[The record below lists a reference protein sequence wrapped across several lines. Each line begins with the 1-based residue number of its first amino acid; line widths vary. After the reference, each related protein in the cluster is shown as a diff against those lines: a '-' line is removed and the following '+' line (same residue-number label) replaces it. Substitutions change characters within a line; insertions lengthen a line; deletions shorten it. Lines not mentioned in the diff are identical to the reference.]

1 VKLAAQNLFS
11 LQGKTAL
18 LTGAS
23 GYLGRTMARALM
35 TNGARVV
42 ALGRSDRL
50 RDLEKKWRDEFGADR
65 AAVHQI
71 DMYDMPAL
79 SKLLDDITAAEKSV
93 DILINNAHELGAQTG
108 FNVPSGSLEN
118 ATLEQWQR
126 NLTGGV
132 FWPELA
138 IQKIGAGMKSRG
150 RGSII
155 NISTMYAIVAPSP
168 TLYEG
173 TNFINP
179 PGYSAAKAAL
189 LALTRYTASF
199 WGRHGVRCN
208 AILPGPFSNIEDTGQ
223 NSVKQ
228 DDFFLD
234 RLKART
240 CLGRIGHPDELV
252 GPLIFLASDASSYVT
267 GHALMVEGGWTII

>member
-1 VKLAAQNLFS
+1 VKHQAAQLFS
-11 LQGKTAL
+11 LEGKTAV
-18 LTGAS
+18 LTGAT
-23 GYLGRTMARALM
+23 GYLGRTMARALLA
-35 TNGARVV
+35 NGARVL

-50 RDLEKKWRDEFGADR
+50 RELERQWRDEFGSDR
-65 AAVHQI
+65 AAAFQI
-71 DMYDMPAL
+71 DMYDLPAL
-79 SKLLDDITAAEKSV
+79 AEMLDSIVASEKSV
-93 DILINNAHELGAQTG
+93 DILINNAHELGAATG
-108 FNVPSGSLEN
+108 FNVAGGSLEN
-118 ATLEQWQR
+118 ASIEHWQR

-132 FWPELA
+132 YWPEMT
-138 IQKIGAGMKSRG
+138 IQKIGAAMKSRG

-155 NISTMYAIVAPSP
+155 NISTMYAVVAPSP
-168 TLYEG
+168 ALYEG

-208 AILPGPFSNIEDTGQ
+208 AILPGPFSNTEDTGQ

-228 DDFFLD
+228 NDFFLD

-252 GPLIFLASDASSYVT
+252 GPLLFLASDASSYVT

>member
-1 VKLAAQNLFS
+1 VNLDANSLFS

-18 LTGAS
+18 LTGAT

-50 RDLEKKWRDEFGADR
+50 KELEKKWRDEFGQDR
-65 AAVHQI
+65 SATHQI
-71 DMYDMPAL
+71 DMYDLPAL
-79 SKLLDDITAAEKSV
+79 SQLLDSIVGSEKSV
-93 DILINNAHELGAQTG
+93 DILINNAYELGAQTG

-118 ATLEQWQR
+118 ASIDQWQR

-138 IQKIGAGMKSRG
+138 IQKVGAGMKERK

-155 NISTMYAIVAPSP
+155 NISTMYAVVAPSP
-168 TLYEG
+168 ALYEG
-173 TNFINP
+173 TAFINP
-179 PGYSAAKAAL
+179 PGYSAAKAAM

-199 WGRHGVRCN
+199 WGRHGIRCN
-208 AILPGPFSNIEDTGQ
+208 AILPGPFSNIEDKGQ
-223 NSVKQ
+223 NSVRS
-228 DDFFLD
+228 DDFFID

>member
-1 VKLAAQNLFS
+1 VKLDAANLFS
-11 LQGKTAL
+11 LKDKTVL
-18 LTGAS
+18 LTGAT
-23 GYLGRTMARALM
+23 GYLGRTMARAFL
-35 TNGARVV
+35 TNGARVL

-50 RDLEKKWRDEFGADR
+50 HELERQWKDEFGQDR
-65 AAVHQI
+65 AAAFQI
-71 DMYDMPAL
+71 DMYDLPAL
-79 SKLLDDITAAEKSV
+79 AKLFDSIVVSEKSV

-108 FNVPSGSLEN
+108 FNIPEGSLEN
-118 ATLEQWQR
+118 ASIEQWQR
-126 NLTGGV
+126 NMTGGV
-132 FWPELA
+132 FWPALST
-138 IQKIGAGMKSRG
+138 QKIGGAMKSKG

-168 TLYEG
+168 ALYEG
-173 TNFINP
+173 TAFINP
-179 PGYSAAKAAL
+179 PGYSASKAAL

-228 DDFFLD
+228 NDFFLD